1 MAQVTLALPCEAMH
15 YADNRGGAT
24 IILSRPLTRA
34 EREKLVADNPDFR
47 IRFPDRET
55 ITIQ

>member
-1 MAQVTLALPCEAMH
+1 MTLALPCEAMH
-15 YADNRGGAT
+15 YTDNRGGAT

-34 EREKLVADNPDFR
+34 ERKNLVADNPDFH

-55 ITIQ
+55 ISIQ